1 MILILLNI
9 RILSIIHKRAIMT
22 KSCLESLI
30 QSFENHRIAFEPFI
44 RKVVFHN
51 FKNIASLQELE
62 LDFPITVLIGKNG
75 TNKSSALLALYAI
88 RENTNLRDYWFG
100 TLIDSFNTEEE
111 FPRYF
116 YTYQDPDTKEIAE
129 VLQIN
134 NQRSSDSD

>member
-1 MILILLNI
+1 MNKSNLEKLTQCYKNQ
-9 RILSIIHKRAIMT
+9 MT
-22 KSCLESLI
+22 
-30 QSFENHRIAFEPFI
+30 NFEPFI

-51 FKNIASLQELE
+51 FKNIASSQELE

-88 RENTNLRDYWFG
+88 RVNTNLSDYWFG

-116 YTYQDPDTKEIAE
+116 
-129 VLQIN
+129 VN
-134 NQRSSDSD
+134 